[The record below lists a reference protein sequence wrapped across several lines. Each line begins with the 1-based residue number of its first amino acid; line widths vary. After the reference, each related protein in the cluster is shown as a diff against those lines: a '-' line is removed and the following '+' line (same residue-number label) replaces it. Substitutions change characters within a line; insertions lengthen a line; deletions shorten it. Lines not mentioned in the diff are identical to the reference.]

1 MKSAFPPCPMHTDWK
16 VLYRA
21 AIIERDKS
29 VIRQKVS
36 EAETAVRSRSQ
47 ELFYGGTSEE
57 KELLADALYTLRA
70 YRTAWEHAEGEITV
84 TAAKTA
90 A

>member
-1 MKSAFPPCPMHTDWK
+1 MHTDWQ

-21 AIIERDKS
+21 AILEPDKS
-29 VIRQKVS
+29 VLRQKVS
-36 EAETAVRSRSQ
+36 EAEAAVRSRSR
-47 ELFYGGTSEE
+47 ELFCGGGTSEE
-57 KELLADALYTLRA
+57 KELLADAMYTLRA
-70 YRTAWEHAEGEITV
+70 YRTAWEHAEDEITL